1 MSGLPLIQPENA
13 TGEAAALLEEVQQAL
28 GLTPNLAKAM
38 ANSPAA
44 LKGFLD
50 LRRALRGEASPY
62 PSRRASRCWSHS
74 TPAATTACPGTPTPA
89 PGWLGLSR
97 HQAHRA
103 RRGEAEDPF
112 TEAALSLT
120 RSLMHHRGALTDA
133 ELAAARGGGL
143 SGAQI
148 TEVVAHVALNILTTY
163 FGRTARV
170 CVDWPLVRHDET
182 RA

>member
-89 PGWLGLSR
+89 PGWPASAGTR
-97 HQAHRA
+97 PTAPA
-103 RRGEAEDPF
+103 GERPR
-112 TEAALSLT
+112 T
-120 RSLMHHRGALTDA
+120 RSPR
-133 ELAAARGGGL
+133 
-143 SGAQI
+143 
-148 TEVVAHVALNILTTY
+148 
-163 FGRTARV
+163 
-170 CVDWPLVRHDET
+170 RHCPSPVP
-182 RA
+182 